1 MGSGCYDLD
10 GRCVNCKKLHPCD
23 CETEQDEQEI
33 EMFKQEAENIGGN

>member
-23 CETEQDEQEI
+23 CEVNDGDD
-33 EMFKQEAENIGGN
+33 KHD